1 MLGSSSALIFLLAL
15 PFTHSIYF
23 HVSHG
28 TKRCFLEEMPG
39 QTLFLATYKNPD
51 YKPFGAAGYTDGT
64 AVIIRVL
71 DPSGATVLSRT
82 ADVTG
87 KIAFHSTEG
96 GEYQLCFNTNSS
108 YYSGAQKFVR
118 AQHLHWEGRWRF
130 FWGLC
135 SPHPLLS
142 FPFLTPHLF
151 FFFFTP
157 CTPNSAWT

>member
-1 MLGSSSALIFLLAL
+1 MLGSRSALIFLLAL

-118 AQHLHWEGRWRF
+118 V
-130 FWGLC
+130 
-135 SPHPLLS
+135 
-142 FPFLTPHLF
+142 
-151 FFFFTP
+151 
-157 CTPNSAWT
+157 

>member
-1 MLGSSSALIFLLAL
+1 MGRFIISRAQPYDNTPFFDPIVIQLAMLGSRASLIFLLAL
-15 PFTHSIYF
+15 PLTHSIYF

-87 KIAFHSTEG
+87 KIAFHSTQG

-118 AQHLHWEGRWRF
+118 ARSTCAG
-130 FWGLC
+130 G
-135 SPHPLLS
+135 
-142 FPFLTPHLF
+142 
-151 FFFFTP
+151 
-157 CTPNSAWT
+157 